1 MKFEIDKKTLA
12 DAKMVGTQ
20 AMKAL
25 LFTSLL
31 LVAGGAAATTGGSG
45 NELGGTDTRVCGFL
59 NNVTKLLNMGS
70 IAVVTIA
77 VIVAGYQIAF
87 AHKRISEVSPI
98 LIGGVLIGAAGQI
111 ANMILQNKEAG
122 AAGDCSGIGMSLVQ
136 FAQYYA

>member
-31 LVAGGAAATTGGSG
+31 LVASGAGAAPGG

-59 NNVTKLLNMGS
+59 NNVKKLLNMGS

-111 ANMILQNKEAG
+111 ANMILQNKDAG
-122 AAGDCSGIGMSLVQ
+122 ASSDCSGIGASLLQ

>member
-1 MKFEIDKKTLA
+1 MKFEIDNKTIA

-20 AMKAL
+20 AVKAL
-25 LFTSLL
+25 VFTALL
-31 LVAGGAAATTGGSG
+31 VVAGGAGATTGSNG
-45 NELGGTDTRVCGFL
+45 LGGTDTRVCGFL

-111 ANMILQNKEAG
+111 ANMILQNKESNS
-122 AAGDCSGIGMSLVQ
+122 GDCSGIGASLMQ
-136 FAQYYA
+136 IAQYYA

>member
-1 MKFEIDKKTLA
+1 MKFEIDKKTMA

-20 AMKAL
+20 AVKAL
-25 LFTSLL
+25 VFISLL
-31 LVAGGAAATTGGSG
+31 MIAGGAAATDG
-45 NELGGTDTRVCGFL
+45 NGLGGTDTQVCGFL
-59 NNVTKLLNMGS
+59 NNVKKLLNMGS

-111 ANMILQNKEAG
+111 ANMILQNKEG
-122 AAGDCSGIGMSLVQ
+122 GDGNTCEGVSMLMQIV
-136 FAQYYA
+136 QYYA

>member
-1 MKFEIDKKTLA
+1 MKFEIDNKTIA

-20 AMKAL
+20 AVKAL
-25 LFTSLL
+25 VFTALL
-31 LVAGGAAATTGGSG
+31 VVAGGAGATTGSNGLS
-45 NELGGTDTRVCGFL
+45 GTDTRVCGFL

-111 ANMILQNKEAG
+111 ANMILQNKESSS
-122 AAGDCSGIGMSLVQ
+122 GDCSGVGASLMQ
-136 FAQYYA
+136 IAQYYA

>member
-1 MKFEIDKKTLA
+1 MKFEIDNKTIA
-12 DAKMVGTQ
+12 DAKMIGTQ

-25 LFTSLL
+25 VFTALL
-31 LVAGGAAATTGGSG
+31 VVAGGAGATPGGNG
-45 NELGGTDTRVCGFL
+45 LGGADTRVCGFL
-59 NNVTKLLNMGS
+59 NNVKKLLNMGS

-111 ANMILQNKEAG
+111 ANMILQNKDGTAG
-122 AAGDCSGIGMSLVQ
+122 NDCSGVGASLVQ
-136 FAQYYA
+136 IAQYYA

>member
-1 MKFEIDKKTLA
+1 MWL
-12 DAKMVGTQ
+12 
-20 AMKAL
+20 
-25 LFTSLL
+25 
-31 LVAGGAAATTGGSG
+31 
-45 NELGGTDTRVCGFL
+45 L

-111 ANMILQNKEAG
+111 ANMILQNKTAVRVI
-122 AAGDCSGIGMSLVQ
+122 ARRSPVH
-136 FAQYYA
+136 

>member
-1 MKFEIDKKTLA
+1 MKFEIDNKTVA
-12 DAKMVGTQ
+12 DAKMIGAQ

-25 LFTSLL
+25 VFTALL
-31 LVAGGAAATTGGSG
+31 VVAGGAGATTGSNG
-45 NELGGTDTRVCGFL
+45 LGGTDTRVCGFL

-111 ANMILQNKEAG
+111 ANMILQNKESNS
-122 AAGDCSGIGMSLVQ
+122 GDCSGIGASLVQ
-136 FAQYYA
+136 IAQYYA

>member
-1 MKFEIDKKTLA
+1 MKFEIDKKTMA

-20 AMKAL
+20 AVKAL

-31 LVAGGAAATTGGSG
+31 LVAGGAGATDD
-45 NELGGTDTRVCGFL
+45 LGGTDTRVCGFL

-111 ANMILQNKEAG
+111 ANMILQNKEG
-122 AAGDCSGIGMSLVQ
+122 GEGNTCEGVSTLMQIVQ
-136 FAQYYA
+136 HYA

>member
-1 MKFEIDKKTLA
+1 MKFEIDKKTVA
-12 DAKMVGTQ
+12 DAKMIGTQ
-20 AMKAL
+20 AVKAL

-31 LVAGGAAATTGGSG
+31 VVAGGAGATG
-45 NELGGTDTRVCGFL
+45 NGLADTDTRVCGFL

-111 ANMILQNKEAG
+111 ANMILKNNDANS
-122 AAGDCSGIGMSLVQ
+122 AGDCSGIGASLVQ

>member
-1 MKFEIDKKTLA
+1 MKFEIDKKTMT

-20 AMKAL
+20 ALKAL
-25 LFTSLL
+25 VFISLL
-31 LVAGGAAATTGGSG
+31 MVAGGAAAGS
-45 NELGGTDTRVCGFL
+45 NDLAETDTRVCGFL

-111 ANMILQNKEAG
+111 ANMILQNNG
-122 AAGDCSGIGMSLVQ
+122 SDAGDCSTITSSLMQV
-136 FAQYYA
+136 AQYYA

>member
-1 MKFEIDKKTLA
+1 MKFEIDKKTVA
-12 DAKMVGTQ
+12 DAKMIGTQ
-20 AMKAL
+20 AVKAL

-31 LVAGGAAATTGGSG
+31 VVAGGAGATTGG
-45 NELGGTDTRVCGFL
+45 NDLGGTDTRVCGFL

-111 ANMILQNKEAG
+111 ANMILKNNDANS
-122 AAGDCSGIGMSLVQ
+122 AGDCSGIGASLVQ

>member
-1 MKFEIDKKTLA
+1 MKFEIDKKTIA

-20 AMKAL
+20 AVKAL

-31 LVAGGAAATTGGSG
+31 LVAGGAGATD
-45 NELGGTDTRVCGFL
+45 ELGGTDTRVCGFL

-111 ANMILQNKEAG
+111 ANMILQNKEG
-122 AAGDCSGIGMSLVQ
+122 GDGNSCEGVSALMQIVQ
-136 FAQYYA
+136 HYA

>member
-1 MKFEIDKKTLA
+1 MKFEIDKKTIA
-12 DAKMVGTQ
+12 EAKMVGTQ

-25 LFTSLL
+25 VFVSLL
-31 LVAGGAAATTGGSG
+31 MVAGGVGAADG
-45 NELGGTDTRVCGFL
+45 NGLADTDTRVCGFL

-111 ANMILQNKEAG
+111 ANMILQNKDAN
-122 AAGDCSGIGMSLVQ
+122 AGDCSGIGASLVQ
-136 FAQYYA
+136 IAQYYA

>member
-1 MKFEIDKKTLA
+1 MHPQTGNGLA
-12 DAKMVGTQ
+12 D
-20 AMKAL
+20 
-25 LFTSLL
+25 
-31 LVAGGAAATTGGSG
+31 
-45 NELGGTDTRVCGFL
+45 TDTRVCGFL

-111 ANMILQNKEAG
+111 ANMILQNKSST
-122 AAGDCSGIGMSLVQ
+122 SG
-136 FAQYYA
+136 